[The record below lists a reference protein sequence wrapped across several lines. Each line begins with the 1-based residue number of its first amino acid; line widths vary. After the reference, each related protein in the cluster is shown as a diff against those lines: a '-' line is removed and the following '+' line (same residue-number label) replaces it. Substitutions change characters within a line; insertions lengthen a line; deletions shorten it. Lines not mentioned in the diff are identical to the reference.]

1 MHKAHICALGE
12 LCDVSGVVVLSVHT
26 RAHAVHIEHTELGN
40 ESDVGERLMVQA
52 KKTRFIS
59 FRVTEEQLIEIETAA
74 THVGYKTRDWCR
86 SVVLERVG
94 HRPSLTMGERL
105 LFEQFV
111 RAQYLVTQG
120 FQLLAD
126 DNLTADEWKRFRA
139 IANEQSSELAEKALA
154 MHARRH
160 RQKA

>member
-1 MHKAHICALGE
+1 MHKGHVCALGE
-12 LCDVSGVVVLSVHT
+12 LCDLSEVVVLSVHA
-26 RAHAVHIEHTELGN
+26 RAHAVHIAHTELGN
-40 ESDVGERLMVQA
+40 ESDGGVQLMGIA
-52 KKTRFIS
+52 KKTKYIS

-74 THVGYKTRDWCR
+74 THVGSKTRDWCR

-139 IANEQSSELAEKALA
+139 IATEQTPELAEKALA
-154 MHARRH
+154 MHVRRN

>member
-1 MHKAHICALGE
+1 MHKAHIRARGE
-12 LCDVSGVVVLSVHT
+12 LCDVLGVVVLSVHA
-26 RAHAVHIEHTELGN
+26 RAHPVHIAHTKLGN
-40 ESDVGERLMVQA
+40 ESDVGVQLMGTA
-52 KKTRFIS
+52 NKTKYIS

-74 THVGYKTRDWCR
+74 THVGSKARDWCR

-139 IANEQSSELAEKALA
+139 IANEQTSELAEKALA
-154 MHARRH
+154 MHARRN

>member
-1 MHKAHICALGE
+1 
-12 LCDVSGVVVLSVHT
+12 
-26 RAHAVHIEHTELGN
+26 
-40 ESDVGERLMVQA
+40 MVYA

-74 THVGYKTRDWCR
+74 TNAGVKTRDWCR
-86 SVVLERVG
+86 KVVLERLG
-94 HRPSLTMGERL
+94 HRPSLTTGERL

-126 DNLTADEWKRFRA
+126 DNLTAAEWKRFRA
-139 IANEQSSELAEKALA
+139 IASDQTSELAETALA
-154 MHARRH
+154 MYARRN
-160 RQKA
+160 RQKP

>member
-1 MHKAHICALGE
+1 MI
-12 LCDVSGVVVLSVHT
+12 T
-26 RAHAVHIEHTELGN
+26 
-40 ESDVGERLMVQA
+40 A
-52 KKTRFIS
+52 KKTKYIS

-74 THVGYKTRDWCR
+74 THVGSKTRDWCR

-126 DNLTADEWKRFRA
+126 DNLTAAEWKRFRA
-139 IANEQSSELAEKALA
+139 IATEQSSELADTALG
-154 MHARRH
+154 MYARR
-160 RQKA
+160 RSQKA

>member
-1 MHKAHICALGE
+1 MHEAHICARGE
-12 LCDVSGVVVLSVHT
+12 LCDLSEVVVLSVHA
-26 RAHAVHIEHTELGN
+26 RAHPVHIAHTEFGN
-40 ESDVGERLMVQA
+40 ESDVGVQLMVTA
-52 KKTRFIS
+52 KKTKYIS

-74 THVGYKTRDWCR
+74 MHVGCKTRDWCR
-86 SVVLERVG
+86 SIVLERVG

-126 DNLTADEWKRFRA
+126 DNLTADQWKRFRA
-139 IANEQSSELAEKALA
+139 IANEQTSELAEKALA
-154 MHARRH
+154 MHARRN

>member
-1 MHKAHICALGE
+1 
-12 LCDVSGVVVLSVHT
+12 
-26 RAHAVHIEHTELGN
+26 VHIAYTEFGN
-40 ESDVGERLMVQA
+40 ESDVGVQLMVTA
-52 KKTRFIS
+52 KKTKYIS

-74 THVGYKTRDWCR
+74 THVGSKTRDWCR

-139 IANEQSSELAEKALA
+139 IANEQTAELAEKALA
-154 MHARRH
+154 MHARRN

>member
-1 MHKAHICALGE
+1 
-12 LCDVSGVVVLSVHT
+12 
-26 RAHAVHIEHTELGN
+26 
-40 ESDVGERLMVQA
+40 
-52 KKTRFIS
+52 
-59 FRVTEEQLIEIETAA
+59 
-74 THVGYKTRDWCR
+74 
-86 SVVLERVG
+86 
-94 HRPSLTMGERL
+94 MGERL

-139 IANEQSSELAEKALA
+139 IANEQTSELAEKALA
-154 MHARRH
+154 IHARRN